1 MYVAANF
8 GKETILL
15 LDNPRRLTIDHI
27 AITYAGYYST
37 HGTTKLRLQW
47 SVEYTLPAN
56 ATSRVARHC
65 AAMDLQGGNMIFS
78 FGKGARRTSQRGHAV
93 VEVAVLSPWIFM

>member
-27 AITYAGYYST
+27 AITYEGYYST
-37 HGTTKLRLQW
+37 GGTTKLRG
-47 SVEYTLPAN
+47 AN
-56 ATSRVARHC
+56 
-65 AAMDLQGGNMIFS
+65 
-78 FGKGARRTSQRGHAV
+78 GASITRGRRTHRA
-93 VEVAVLSPWIFM
+93 A